1 MGKIICFKSSIK
13 NIKKPIPII
22 EMGFF
27 IEMSVA
33 FK

>member
-1 MGKIICFKSSIK
+1 MGKIICFKYSIK

-27 IEMSVA
+27 YRNVGSV
-33 FK
+33 